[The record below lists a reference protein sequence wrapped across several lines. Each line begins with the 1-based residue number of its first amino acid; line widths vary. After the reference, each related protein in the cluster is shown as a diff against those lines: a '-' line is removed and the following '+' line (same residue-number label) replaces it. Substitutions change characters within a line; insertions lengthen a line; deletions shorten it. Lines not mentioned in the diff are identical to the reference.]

1 MTREEVIEELSARF
15 QKLGAGPEIRQHL
28 LDYNRTL
35 LGLYD
40 KFNTWAY
47 SNESNVKTSF
57 EIGAVRVDN
66 GRAVAEVYLIGAGI
80 EVKAALICLTDPN
93 ISS

>member
-1 MTREEVIEELSARF
+1 VTREEVIEELAVRF
-15 QKLGAGPEIRQHL
+15 QKLGAGSDVKRYLME
-28 LDYNRTL
+28 YNRTL
-35 LGLYD
+35 LGIYD

-47 SNESNVKTSF
+47 SNDSGVKTSF

-80 EVKAALICLTDPN
+80 EVKAALVCVTDPN
-93 ISS
+93 IHR